1 MLLDHGYGRPAVI
14 RQPLDVDAIGQAHGD
29 ERVPHGVN
37 SYHMSL
43 TRKSPEEMVDEV
55 LTNILNTSKQTKQGA
70 P

>member
-1 MLLDHGYGRPAVI
+1 MFPLAV
-14 RQPLDVDAIGQAHGD
+14 G
-29 ERVPHGVN
+29 N
-37 SYHMSL
+37 SYHTSV